1 MVAMIR
7 AGETGGFL
15 DSALDRIATNFEKDA
30 NLRGEDQGAR

>member
-15 DSALDRIATNFEKDA
+15 DSALDRIADE
-30 NLRGEDQGAR
+30 LREGRQRSAARSSAR